1 MTISNA
7 LIFIQRGQIENRL
20 RQRLN
25 EATDISGIE
34 AVLAEENLKFSDQD
48 FDQAF
53 HLHLVKCQEVEEA
66 EQLKGFKMWW
76 TLLHKFTQSSDENRF
91 SGHSDSYLKKQGEK

>member
-7 LIFIQRGQIENRL
+7 LIFIQRGQKESAF
-20 RQRLN
+20 RQRLSS
-25 EATDISGIE
+25 ATTIFELQKI
-34 AVLAEENLKFSDQD
+34 LAMEQLEFTREE

-53 HLHLVKCQEVEEA
+53 NLKLVKCQEMEEA

-76 TLLHKFTQSSDENRF
+76 VLLHKFLQPSPVDSSAHIQSGRYS
-91 SGHSDSYLKKQGEK
+91 

>member
-7 LIFIQRGQIENRL
+7 LIFIQRGQKENHL

-25 EATDISGIE
+25 AASNMFELQKI
-34 AVLAEENLKFSDQD
+34 LAMEQLKFSDLD

-53 HLHLVKCQEVEEA
+53 HLQLVKCQELEEA

-76 TLLHKFTQSSDENRF
+76 TLLHKFLQEPQHQS
-91 SGHSDSYLKKQGEK
+91 HSRQA

>member
-7 LIFIQRGQIENRL
+7 LIFIQRGQRENRL

-25 EATDISGIE
+25 AASNLFELQKI
-34 AVLAEENLKFSDQD
+34 LAMEQLKFSEQE
-48 FDQAF
+48 FDQAY
-53 HLHLVKCQEVEEA
+53 HIQLVKCQDVEEA

-76 TLLHKFTQSSDENRF
+76 TLLHKFLKDPPD
-91 SGHSDSYLKKQGEK
+91 HSA